1 MGRSGCVASI
11 MSVIERVK
19 IEQTVDVFQT
29 IKLIRAKRP
38 GAVDTLVR
46 LSPFL
51 STFTFSFQIL
61 HTMTGQFNISLYHS
75 LILLFFLFIEFLF
88 FRIAMFSVTRQF

>member
-1 MGRSGCVASI
+1 MVMLLLCSDGIGRSGCVASI

-38 GAVDTLVR
+38 GAVNTLVR
-46 LSPFL
+46 LAPFL
-51 STFTFSFQIL
+51 FTFY
-61 HTMTGQFNISLYHS
+61 LYKGM
-75 LILLFFLFIEFLF
+75 I
-88 FRIAMFSVTRQF
+88 